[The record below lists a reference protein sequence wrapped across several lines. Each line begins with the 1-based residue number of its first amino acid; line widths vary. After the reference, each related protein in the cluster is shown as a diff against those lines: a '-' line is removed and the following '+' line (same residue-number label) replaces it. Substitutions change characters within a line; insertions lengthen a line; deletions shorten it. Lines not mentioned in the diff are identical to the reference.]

1 MKDLGVDVQVIRD
14 MWCVIYHQDGGAQ
27 KVKMV
32 FMTQEKKKIS
42 LLKQPRA
49 RHQHHVGTFGQK

>member
-32 FMTQEKKKIS
+32 FMTQEKK
-42 LLKQPRA
+42 
-49 RHQHHVGTFGQK
+49 